1 MATPALL
8 SFFFGIFSMG
18 FQLLGSRLLSPW
30 FGSSIIVW
38 AFIISTFLT
47 AFSAGSVLGGLAAR
61 MSGRQRF
68 GWTAGFV
75 ALAAAGFLI
84 NAIFGRG
91 LLGWI
96 DTQSLPLPGALTLAC
111 GVLFLPPICGLAALT
126 PLLIQRISEAGH
138 EAGWASG
145 VIYSIGTLG
154 NIAGIMLTVFV
165 LIPHLPVS
173 TLLWFW
179 TVAIAAG
186 GVLLLRWM
194 RA

>member
-47 AFSAGSVLGGLAAR
+47 AFSAGSILGGMAAR
-61 MSGRQRF
+61 ASGRRRF
-68 GWTAGFV
+68 VWTLSFV
-75 ALAAAGFLI
+75 GLAIVGFLI
-84 NAIFGRG
+84 NAVCGRG
-91 LLGWI
+91 LMGWI
-96 DTQSLPLPGALTLAC
+96 DEQALPLPGALTLAC

-154 NIAGIMLTVFV
+154 NIVGIMLTVFL
-165 LIPHLPVS
+165 LIPNLPVS
-173 TLLWFW
+173 SLLWGW

-186 GVLLLRWM
+186 GAMLLRWM